1 MKTTKLK
8 CKACGKTFTPTWS
21 THKYCTLECR
31 KRNTYIKERERI
43 RTDDEY
49 RAKVN
54 QRQRNAYRV
63 HNEDRLKK
71 KKRLLNFGRS
81 LLLNIL
87 GTYIKVLKDYLI
99 LHNLNAVSIYMN
111 NYMMKV

>member
-71 KKRLLNFGRS
+71 KKIYQTLILKIQLLNFREKKTG
-81 LLLNIL
+81 
-87 GTYIKVLKDYLI
+87 
-99 LHNLNAVSIYMN
+99 
-111 NYMMKV
+111 